1 MVYLYVQGK
10 ESDPQQVC
18 VNNTAGERID
28 GAATLSFQG
37 DTENAPMMLQSSDSS
52 SSSHSTPS
60 PEPLSTTSDS
70 TSSTGTTSST
80 DDTSSSDL
88 SLSDIFGP
96 SVSHAPTP
104 SSLPSHK
111 LVGDNIDKNIKPQDM
126 RIDNQTKSLH
136 YFHIYDVRDRI
147 DLTDYDDEEPSPD
160 ITSISIDSILP
171 SADDDL
177 ALRTNYSILIAR
189 VLRKHMPFFKKFG
202 AGLERH
208 IRHEYYEEMSTK
220 SEVVSAHACISAN
233 L

>member
-1 MVYLYVQGK
+1 MQGK
-10 ESDPQQVC
+10 KSNPEQGC
-18 VNNTAGERID
+18 VNNTAGERMD

-37 DTENAPMMLQSSDSS
+37 NTENAPEMLQSSAGS

-60 PEPLSTTSDS
+60 PVPLSIASDS
-70 TSSTGTTSST
+70 TSSTGTASSI

-96 SVSHAPTP
+96 SVSYAPNL
-104 SSLPSHK
+104 SSLPSNK

-136 YFHIYDVRDRI
+136 YFHVYDVRDRI
-147 DLTDYDDEEPSPD
+147 DLTDYDDEEPTPD
-160 ITSISIDSILP
+160 ISSISLDSILP

-189 VLRKHMPFFKKFG
+189 VLRKHMPFFKDFSV
-202 AGLERH
+202 GLERH

-220 SEVVSAHACISAN
+220 SEVVSSNACAIAN